1 MVPEPCECELF
12 QRVRGGDRIAFD
24 RLRVQLEPRVR
35 RFIFRLVGKSPAEED
50 ILQDAFLA
58 LYVNR
63 ARVEPVGNLLPF
75 LFRIVRNRCYDEL
88 RRKGRFQWVSL
99 DDDPEQTGITPA
111 ALLDSRPRPD
121 ETVYWAL
128 AMAEVRKA
136 IDRLPELQRQ
146 TLILYCEEDLSYE
159 QIAAAMGCD
168 LGTVKS
174 RLHNGRRHLRR
185 ALRPEVLQTI
195 GIEEETRADT
205 DRSRTARPSR

>member
-1 MVPEPCECELF
+1 VTEPCVCELF
-12 QRVRGGDRIAFD
+12 QRVRTGDKAAFD
-24 RLRVQLEPRVR
+24 RMRAQLEPRVR
-35 RFIFRLVGKSPAEED
+35 RFIVRLVGKSASEDD

-58 LYVNR
+58 LYTNR
-63 ARVEPVGNLLPF
+63 ARIEPIENLLPF

-99 DDDPEQTGITPA
+99 DEEPEQTGITPA
-111 ALLDSRPRPD
+111 ALLDGRPTPD
-121 ETVYWAL
+121 DTVQWAL
-128 AMAEVRKA
+128 AMAEVRKG

-146 TLILYCEEDLSYE
+146 TLILYCEEELSYE

-185 ALRPEVLQTI
+185 NLRPEVLQTI
-195 GIEEETRADT
+195 GIKEASHAD
-205 DRSRTARPSR
+205 